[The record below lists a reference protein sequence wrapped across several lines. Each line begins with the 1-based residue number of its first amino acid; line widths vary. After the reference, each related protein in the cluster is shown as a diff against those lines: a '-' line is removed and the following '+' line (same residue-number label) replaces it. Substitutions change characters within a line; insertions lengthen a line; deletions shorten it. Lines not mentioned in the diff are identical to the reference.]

1 MSCDY
6 RVLFF
11 GGAGT
16 FSRTVL
22 EQLIRT
28 DICIVGVV
36 GYGYG
41 PQADPPECFIP
52 VARPSP
58 GSIMSVAASHQL
70 PTVFVPRF
78 DDPRTLRRL
87 AAYSPDFIL
96 SACFPRFL
104 PEIVRRLPRVECLNL
119 HPSMLPAYRGPTPVF
134 WQLRN
139 GECNTGVSLHVVG
152 EMIDAGD
159 VVLQRPLK
167 LADGIGNNEI
177 GKQLGTVGASL
188 FMESLELYCRDQVVP
203 VRQDPASASYF
214 ASPGA
219 VDFSLSTKWPARR
232 AFNFIRGTTQWGKEY
247 RVVAG
252 DQVFLTHAAKDY
264 QEFGELGSG
273 PKDTGEFIFIQ
284 FTPGILCA
292 VGALAD

>member
-22 EQLIRT
+22 EQLLRT
-28 DICIVGVV
+28 DIRIVGVV

-41 PQADPPECFIP
+41 PPADLPECSIP

-58 GSIMSVAASHQL
+58 GSVMSVAASHQL

-78 DDPRTLRRL
+78 DDPQTLCRL

-104 PEIVRRLPRVECLNL
+104 SEVVRRLPSVECLNL

-139 GECNTGVSLHVVG
+139 GDCNTGVSLHVVS
-152 EMIDAGD
+152 ETIDAGD
-159 VVLQRPLK
+159 VVLQRPLP
-167 LADGIGNNEI
+167 LADGIGNEEI
-177 GKQLGTVGASL
+177 GKRLGTVGASL
-188 FMESLELYCRDQVVP
+188 FMESLELYSRDRVVA
-203 VRQDPASASYF
+203 VRQDPACASYF
-214 ASPGA
+214 ASPGTA
-219 VDFSLSTKWPARR
+219 DFSLSTKWPARR

-247 RVVAG
+247 RVVVD
-252 DQVFLTHAAKDY
+252 DQVFLVHSAKDY

-273 PKDTGEFIFIQ
+273 PKDAGEFIALQ
-284 FTPGILCA
+284 FTPGILYA
-292 VGALAD
+292 AGALAD